1 MALYKSFI
9 RPHLDYGDIIFNN
22 PFQNKIESVQYNACL
37 AITGAIR
44 RTSKERLYEELGFES
59 LQHRLWY
66 RKLCYLCK
74 IIVNT
79 SLNYLFKV
87 VPSSN
92 TIYNTGNTIDIPL
105 MNTELDPTIRNST
118 SFNSF
123 K

>member
-22 PFQNKIESVQYNACL
+22 PFQNKIESVQYNAFL

-74 IIVNT
+74 IIVIT

-87 VPSSN
+87 VPSNN

-105 MNTELDPTIRNST
+105 MNTELDPAIRNSA